1 MIIWF
6 VFWAIVP
13 IAIIAA
19 IFIPAFTPPDI
30 ENSQPSEKLEEVIPH
45 IFVENDLEFNCD
57 F

>member
-30 ENSQPSEKLEEVIPH
+30 ENSQPSEKLEQVIK
-45 IFVENDLEFNCD
+45 EDKD
-57 F
+57 